1 MNLIFNDQTQVLT
14 TFDMNQIA
22 SFTFNSKVCTE
33 IFECIDYALTHP
45 IEFTVLS
52 LTKTLVL
59 VHHLAIYASPQAANQ
74 VWMLKA
80 DIELLTQYN
89 TVLYALKDKQSI
101 LAKMNRI
108 KGGSVDRGLPVREA
122 ALQIHHL
129 LQDITLFRQ
138 LRNQSKD
145 PDSLVPIGSKEQ
157 VGFVSDEVRQGILE
171 DKIKMEELERKKHT
185 SSSVFQG
192 VSEKSLQ
199 VGGESCLNHVCSAP
213 LSIVTMGHE
222 RRHTGFT
229 TTTPMSH
236 NMKSIRALH
245 ILCRWRIRCWTRK
258 HKRDSQRGCRGRIY
272 HGRHDT
278 YCHESK

>member
-1 MNLIFNDQTQVLT
+1 MFGSKSSLSLQSVFATYHRYLNHQFNTSTQTFLMNLIFNEQTQVLT

-59 VHHLAIYASPQAANQ
+59 VHHLAIYASQQAANQ

-89 TVLYALKDKQSI
+89 TVLYALKDTQSI

-108 KGGSVDRGLPVREA
+108 KGGSVDRGLTVRQA

-129 LQDITLFRQ
+129 LQDVTLFRQ
-138 LRNQSKD
+138 LRNQSQD

-171 DKIKMEELERKKHT
+171 DRTKVEELERKKNA
-185 SSSVFQG
+185 SSSVFKG
-192 VSEKSLQ
+192 VGEKSLQ
-199 VGGESCLNHVCSAP
+199 VGGESCYNHPYNANYLVQK
-213 LSIVTMGHE
+213 LDI
-222 RRHTGFT
+222 
-229 TTTPMSH
+229 
-236 NMKSIRALH
+236 
-245 ILCRWRIRCWTRK
+245 
-258 HKRDSQRGCRGRIY
+258 KR
-272 HGRHDT
+272 
-278 YCHESK
+278 